1 MALRSSSQEL
11 ADVFDPNTWLVDIQY
26 NSSAKKPKAP
36 VTSADSREKQKQAVT
51 SARARYII
59 LLG

>member
-1 MALRSSSQEL
+1 MK
-11 ADVFDPNTWLVDIQY
+11 Y

-36 VTSADSREKQKQAVT
+36 ATPADSRGNQKQAVIL
-51 SARARYII
+51 ARARYII